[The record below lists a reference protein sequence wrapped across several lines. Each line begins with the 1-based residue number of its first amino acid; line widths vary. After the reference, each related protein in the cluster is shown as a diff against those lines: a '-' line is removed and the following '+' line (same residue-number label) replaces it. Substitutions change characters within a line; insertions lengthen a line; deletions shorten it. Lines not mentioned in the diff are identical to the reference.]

1 MTAKI
6 YHRRNAAG
14 PVFIVMSPDG
24 NEFRQFSFL
33 SSAALY
39 CIMEGW
45 EAEVVQ

>member
-1 MTAKI
+1 MKAKI

-24 NEFRQFSFL
+24 DTFVQFIFL
-33 SSAALY
+33 SAASLY

-45 EAEVVQ
+45 DTEVCE